1 MEYWIGL
8 NDIHKLTNEYGSALR
23 IVLIRVENF
32 DDFAN
37 SDAVGVRSYLHF
49 RVIFLIKTC
58 VNAKKLINE
67 NPPSKMKLFWS
78 QGTEKICS
86 RSRKWVS

>member
-8 NDIHKLTNEYGSALR
+8 NDIYKLTNEYGSALR

-37 SDAVGVRSYLHF
+37 THVVGFWLFLHL

-58 VNAKKLINE
+58 VNAKMLINE
-67 NPPSKMKLFWS
+67 NPASKMKFFWC
-78 QGTEKICS
+78 QGFLILL
-86 RSRKWVS
+86 